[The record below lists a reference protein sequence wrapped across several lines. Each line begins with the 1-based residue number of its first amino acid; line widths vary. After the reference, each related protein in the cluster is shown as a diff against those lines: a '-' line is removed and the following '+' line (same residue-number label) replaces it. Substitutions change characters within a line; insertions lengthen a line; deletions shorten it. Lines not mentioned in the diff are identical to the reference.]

1 MAKQVETWIDAN
13 GQAVPVNRIT
23 PYEKARNRAVCRVVK
38 AAGKARAILEAFMAE
53 AIREMDALARLKE
66 SLGEKGN
73 FSARSFDGL
82 FQVSIR
88 QQYNIRL
95 DERVCKARELMLDY
109 ANRELAK
116 TGDSAF
122 LLKQMVEAAFKT
134 DRFGFLPRSEV
145 TKLLSYVVKDDAWNE
160 GAAILRQALTTERGK
175 RYLRVET
182 RISVQHDFVPIRLDA
197 ADCWPGDMPTA

>member
-23 PYEKARNRAVCRVVK
+23 SYEKARHRAVCRIVK
-38 AAGKARAILEAFMAE
+38 AAGTARGVLEAFMRD
-53 AIREMDALARLKE
+53 AIREMDALAKLKE

-145 TKLLSYVVKDDAWNE
+145 TKLLGYVVKDDAWNE

-182 RISVQHDFVPIRLDA
+182 RKSVQGDFVPIRLDA
-197 ADCWPGDMPTA
+197 ADCWPSEC

>member
-1 MAKQVETWIDAN
+1 MAKQVETWTDAN

-23 PYEKARNRAVCRVVK
+23 PYEKARHRAVCRIVK
-38 AAGKARAILEAFMAE
+38 AAGKARSILEAFMSE
-53 AIREMDALARLKE
+53 AIREMDALAKLKE

-145 TKLLSYVVKDDAWNE
+145 TKLLGYVVKDDAWNE

-182 RISVQHDFVPIRLDA
+182 RKSVQGDFVPIRLDA

>member
-1 MAKQVETWIDAN
+1 MAKQIETWTDAN

-23 PYEKARNRAVCRVVK
+23 PYEKARHRAVRRIVK
-38 AAGKARAILEAFMAE
+38 AAGKARGVLEAFMRD
-53 AIREMDALARLKE
+53 AIQEMDALAKLKE

-82 FQVSIR
+82 YQVSIK

-145 TKLLSYVVKDDAWNE
+145 TKLLGYVVKDDAWNE

>member
-1 MAKQVETWIDAN
+1 MAKQIETWTDAN

-23 PYEKARNRAVCRVVK
+23 PYEKARHRAVRRIVK
-38 AAGKARAILEAFMAE
+38 AAGKARGVLESFMRD
-53 AIREMDALARLKE
+53 AIREMDALANLKE

-145 TKLLSYVVKDDAWNE
+145 TKLLGYVVKDDAWNE

-182 RISVQHDFVPIRLDA
+182 RKSVQGEFVPIRLDA
-197 ADCWPGDMPTA
+197 ADCWPSES

>member
-1 MAKQVETWIDAN
+1 MARQVETWTDAN

-23 PYEKARNRAVCRVVK
+23 PYEKARTRAVCRVVK
-38 AAGKARAILEAFMAE
+38 AAGKARAILEAFMQE
-53 AIREMDALARLKE
+53 AIREMDSLARLKD

-116 TGDSAF
+116 TGDSAC

-145 TKLLSYVVKDDAWNE
+145 NKLLGYVVKDAAWNE

-182 RISVQHDFVPIRLDA
+182 RNSVQGEFMPIRLDA
-197 ADCWPGDMPTA
+197 ADCWPSEA